1 MATANEKSADYIRKG
16 VIYNLDK
23 TTQSLTSIIKKLETA
38 LKASIGKVYVGIAGQ
53 SLRTI
58 RNTEVRHLDEEIKI
72 SQELIDSLMDSNRT
86 MPIVGYQILGVAPQ
100 EYKVG
105 LDMTIDPVG
114 VQTDHIEARFLNIIA
129 RSSIK
134 LNINQCFEQATIGI
148 ADDSEDIIAP
158 LALADA
164 VLTPNENR
172 SGCVLVDMGA
182 DTTTV
187 QIYKNNLLRHLAVI
201 PLGGN
206 NITKDICSQ
215 QIEEEDAESLKLRF
229 AKAHIEPSEEDDENK
244 VYQLDNRCSI
254 KVQLFEDIVEAR
266 QNEILDNILNQVVLS
281 GYENKLLAGAI
292 LTGGAANMPLMD
304 VAFTKRTKIEKVR
317 IAKETQ
323 YTLKGVE
330 ISKDGRNN
338 TLIAF
343 LANGKENCCLAIPEV
358 IAPKPVAPKPTVT
371 KEPLRSVIEAQLF
384 DEEGE
389 SMERVSIRVPATSAN
404 LGPGFDSLGMAV
416 GLFDTVRIRTNG
428 SGRVR
433 VTVQGEGAAVLPT
446 DETHLIART
455 IIETVHNAGYA
466 AGGFD
471 LECENVIPHG
481 RGLGSS
487 ASAIVSGVLA
497 GNALLPAD
505 AQLDPAGLLHSC
517 SALEGHPDN
526 VAPALSG
533 GLAVSWE
540 EEGRFR
546 SVRTEVHPDIIPVV
560 AIPATE
566 LSTESARGLLPAQ
579 VPHRAAA
586 ANSGRSALL
595 IHALAAQPS
604 MLLPGTVDYLHQ
616 DYRAAAME
624 PSAALVRHLR
634 ENGVAAVISGAG
646 PTVMA
651 LAAGQVQ
658 AQEAQ
663 ALITGHLEAAGT
675 TQSWRVLRLSVDRDG
690 ARVEGHLR

>member
-1 MATANEKSADYIRKG
+1 MATTDFIVAIELGSSKITGIAGKKLPDGSLQILATANEKSADYIRKG

-23 TTQSLTSIIKKLETA
+23 TTQSLTSIIKKLETT

-134 LNINQCFEQATIGI
+134 QNINQCFEQATIGI

-164 VLTPNENR
+164 VLTPNEKR

-338 TLIAF
+338 TLIAL

-389 SMERVSIRVPATSAN
+389 SME
-404 LGPGFDSLGMAV
+404 
-416 GLFDTVRIRTNG
+416 
-428 SGRVR
+428 
-433 VTVQGEGAAVLPT
+433 AAKK
-446 DETHLIART
+446 R
-455 IIETVHNAGYA
+455 
-466 AGGFD
+466 
-471 LECENVIPHG
+471 
-481 RGLGSS
+481 
-487 ASAIVSGVLA
+487 
-497 GNALLPAD
+497 
-505 AQLDPAGLLHSC
+505 
-517 SALEGHPDN
+517 
-526 VAPALSG
+526 
-533 GLAVSWE
+533 E
-540 EEGRFR
+540 EEQRQKAK
-546 SVRTEVHPDIIPVV
+546 E
-560 AIPATE
+560 A
-566 LSTESARGLLPAQ
+566 
-579 VPHRAAA
+579 
-586 ANSGRSALL
+586 
-595 IHALAAQPS
+595 ALAAEK
-604 MLLPGTVDYLHQ
+604 
-616 DYRAAAME
+616 AAK
-624 PSAALVRHLR
+624 
-634 ENGVAAVISGAG
+634 
-646 PTVMA
+646 
-651 LAAGQVQ
+651 
-658 AQEAQ
+658 
-663 ALITGHLEAAGT
+663 EAAEAEKRRKTECEELIKEAILLKEEKKYKDALKRLDKAKKMNIPEKEKDIITLEKEVKALKDENSIGT
-675 TQSWRVLRLSVDRDG
+675 KFANILKGILDED
-690 ARVEGHLR
+690 